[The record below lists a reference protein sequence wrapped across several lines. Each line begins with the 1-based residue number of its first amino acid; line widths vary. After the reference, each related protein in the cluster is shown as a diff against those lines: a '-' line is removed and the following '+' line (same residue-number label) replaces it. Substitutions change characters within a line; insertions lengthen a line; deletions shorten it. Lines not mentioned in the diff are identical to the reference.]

1 MAKVLGTVVSISLET
16 DAVKQSGGSYKAWE
30 LVYKNQQGKVFTIAK
45 PVQGLKFGP
54 LKGQLAELNVGDQF
68 TLTQEKNAQGFNDV
82 KSVTKG
88 WDEFA
93 SVPSDAKEVPAKPAT
108 SNSYQARDFETKE
121 ERAARQKS
129 IVRQSSLSN
138 AIAVASVGA
147 KTLDPNTVLELAGQ
161 FEQWV
166 NRVDYGIDKDNPV
179 DFDDD
184 VPM

>member
-16 DAVKQSGGSYKAWE
+16 DVVKQSGGSYKAWE

-54 LKGQLAELNVGDQF
+54 LKGQLAALEVGDQF

-82 KSVTKG
+82 KSVVKG
-88 WDEFA
+88 WDESA
-93 SVPSDAKEVPAKPAT
+93 SLSDAVKELPAKST
-108 SNSYQARDFETKE
+108 GGNSYQARDFETKE

-138 AIAVASVGA
+138 AIAVLSVGA
-147 KTLDPNTVLELAGQ
+147 KTLDPNAVINLAEQ
-161 FEQWV
+161 FEGWV
-166 NRVDYGIDKDNPV
+166 NRVDYGIDKANPM